1 MAARF
6 QDAECLR
13 QIIFEAQRR
22 RHVLNT
28 TAGGFSE
35 SRASQNL
42 EVTMRFFI
50 SLFFVMVP
58 TLTATSMALACD
70 PITLLTVTIES
81 SDAPECLQVTGL
93 EEGDAAQI
101 QVDNDCD
108 VEVTISPLECD
119 DVCSEEETFAPNTG
133 GVMDV
138 RESIGWSTADASGVI
153 TTSISEE
160 ASG

>member
-1 MAARF
+1 
-6 QDAECLR
+6 
-13 QIIFEAQRR
+13 
-22 RHVLNT
+22 
-28 TAGGFSE
+28 
-35 SRASQNL
+35 
-42 EVTMRFFI
+42 MRFFI
-50 SLFFVMVP
+50 SLFFVMIP

-101 QVDNDCD
+101 QVDNACD

-153 TTSISEE
+153 TTSISEKTSGCGGFFCSATPTSTP
-160 ASG
+160 ASAPIGGLALFAVGLVALVWRPRRRRQ